1 MGDWLTILI
10 ILLILGILL
19 DGWRRMYNAR
29 KDSLKVSPSV
39 RRSAGQARASE
50 ADNYSAELP
59 NGGARVVSYRET
71 PEDERPFHHA
81 PVAEVDDDL
90 DLEDLEE
97 DREEDG
103 ELSEDEGD
111 LDEQLAELDSEQLP
125 PATSQLSSGRER
137 QRPEASRGIPE
148 QVSLNLDE
156 SVPILMETTGEDTFD
171 DNPERIEPTLGDT
184 SGKKSTDTTPTPRAS
199 VAPPGHPK
207 ASRPEP
213 RKPEA
218 RKAEAPKPKTSRP
231 EAHKADKQPSR
242 QSTEPR
248 TAKAEPAPKAP
259 PQPEEVLIVNV
270 MAPAGEQF
278 RGDALLDSLVSAGLR
293 FGDMNIFHRYE
304 GAKGG
309 GPILFSLA
317 NMVKPGVFDLDTMAD
332 FTTPGVSLFMTLPLE
347 DDVELENVEVFDE
360 MLEIARAIAVE
371 LGGELKDE
379 NRSVMT
385 RQTQEH
391 CRQRIH
397 EFERKQLSR
406 TPH

>member
-19 DGWRRMYNAR
+19 DGWRRMHNAR

-39 RRSAGQARASE
+39 RRSAGSSKAA
-50 ADNYSAELP
+50 ADDYSAELP
-59 NGGARVVSYRET
+59 NGGARVVAYRET
-71 PEDERPFHHA
+71 PEDERPFHRA
-81 PVAEVDDDL
+81 PVDEVDDDREAQL
-90 DLEDLEE
+90 
-97 DREEDG
+97 EEDG
-103 ELSEDEGD
+103 ELAEDDETN
-111 LDEQLAELDSEQLP
+111 LDEQLAELDSEAADAETRP
-125 PATSQLSSGRER
+125 PATSKLSSER
-137 QRPEASRGIPE
+137 QHPETHRGIPE
-148 QVSLNLDE
+148 QVTLNLDE
-156 SVPILMETTGEDTFD
+156 SVPILMETTGEDTFED
-171 DNPERIEPTLGDT
+171 DPERIEPTLGGNADN
-184 SGKKSTDTTPTPRAS
+184 SVPSARAAKPEPSSPARSEAKKPEAP
-199 VAPPGHPK
+199 VAKSPK
-207 ASRPEP
+207 PAPAKPEP
-213 RKPEA
+213 RKAEKAPSDR
-218 RKAEAPKPKTSRP
+218 RKAKP
-231 EAHKADKQPSR
+231 E
-242 QSTEPR
+242 EPQ
-248 TAKAEPAPKAP
+248 KAP

-270 MAPAGEQF
+270 MAPTGEQF

-347 DDVELENVEVFDE
+347 DRVELDNVEVFDE
-360 MLEIARAIAVE
+360 MLEAARAIALE

-406 TPH
+406 MPH

>member
-19 DGWRRMYNAR
+19 DGWRRMHNAR
-29 KDSLKVSPSV
+29 KDSLKVSPSM
-39 RRSAGQARASE
+39 RRSAGQSRSE
-50 ADNYSAELP
+50 ADDYSAELP
-59 NGGARVVSYRET
+59 NGGARVVAYRET
-71 PEDERPFHHA
+71 PEDERPFHRA
-81 PVAEVDDDL
+81 PVDEVDDDL
-90 DLEDLEE
+90 EFDDSADDREE
-97 DREEDG
+97 DCEEDG
-103 ELSEDEGD
+103 ELAEDDEAN
-111 LDEQLAELDSEQLP
+111 LDEQLAELDGLDGETPESDTRP
-125 PATSQLSSGRER
+125 PATSRLSSDR
-137 QRPEASRGIPE
+137 QRSDTHRGIPE
-148 QVSLNLDE
+148 QVTLNLDE
-156 SVPILMETTGEDTFD
+156 SVPILMETTGDDTFED
-171 DNPERIEPTLGDT
+171 DPERIEPTLGGSAD
-184 SGKKSTDTTPTPRAS
+184 SAPAKPRA
-199 VAPPGHPK
+199 AQPK
-207 ASRPEP
+207 TARPARPEP
-213 RKPEA
+213 RKPEPPTAKPA
-218 RKAEAPKPKTSRP
+218 RPAAPKPESRKP
-231 EAHKADKQPSR
+231 EKAAAAARK
-242 QSTEPR
+242 PR
-248 TAKAEPAPKAP
+248 PDDAPKAP

-270 MAPAGEQF
+270 MAPSGEQF

-347 DDVELENVEVFDE
+347 ERVELENVEVFDE
-360 MLEIARAIAVE
+360 MLEAARAIALE

-406 TPH
+406 MPH